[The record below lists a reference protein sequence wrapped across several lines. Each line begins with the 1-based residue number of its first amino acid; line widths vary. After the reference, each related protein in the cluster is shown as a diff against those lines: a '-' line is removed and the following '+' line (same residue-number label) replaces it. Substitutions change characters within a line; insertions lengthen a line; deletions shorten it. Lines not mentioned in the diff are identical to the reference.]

1 MPQLDVSTYIPQ
13 VFWLIILFSVMFGIF
28 IGVFLP
34 KISSI
39 FQKRFENT
47 RQADHKIQHLS
58 EATKQIQKDYE
69 DKKEA
74 AVQDTQNHIDSTLAS
89 IRETH
94 ENRFQSLEKEI
105 QQELNLLQNSY
116 NQQYA
121 DFEENYKGIINEAV
135 TQTLA
140 KLGMKNGR

>member
-13 VFWLIILFSVMFGIF
+13 VFWLIIIFSVMFGIF
-28 IGVFLP
+28 IGIFLP
-34 KISSI
+34 KISNI

-47 RQADHKIQHLS
+47 SQADRKIQSLL
-58 EATKQIQKDYE
+58 EATRQLQKEYE
-69 DKKEA
+69 DKKES
-74 AVQDTQNHIDSTLAS
+74 AVKDTQDRIDAVLAS

-94 ENRFQSLEKEI
+94 ENRLQSLEREI
-105 QQELNLLQNSY
+105 QQELNSIQN
-116 NQQYA
+116 NHIQQYV
-121 DFEENYKGIINEAV
+121 DFEENYRGVINEAV

>member
-34 KISSI
+34 KVSSI
-39 FQKRFENT
+39 FQKRFENS
-47 RQADHKIQHLS
+47 RQADQKIQHLTQ
-58 EATKQIQKDYE
+58 ATKQLQKDYE

-74 AVQDTQNHIDSTLAS
+74 AVKDTQNHIDVTLAS

-94 ENRFQSLEKEI
+94 ENRFQSLESEI
-105 QQELNLLQNSY
+105 QQELNLLRTNHH
-116 NQQYA
+116 QQYA
-121 DFEENYKGIINEAV
+121 DFEENYKNIINEAV